1 MARSYNKKSDYW
13 TKFER
18 QSQPNVV
25 IQNQAQSLSQPNFD
39 PALTGEPFYTSD
51 ASSMMF
57 AKASRDGLTRSE
69 STGSRVNR
77 AALAP
82 TFDRYSSIRAGM
94 LPYSFSNDGVYV
106 REAIELCQK
115 AYANVP
121 VFRNAVDLMSE
132 FSNGDIYLEGGT
144 EKSKDFFYRWMRKIK
159 MWNLKDQ
166 FFREYYRGGN
176 IFIYRTDG
184 KFDLEDFKKLSTMYA
199 AEGDVGN
206 NTIPIKYI
214 LLNPFDIVAKRATT
228 FSAVAYEKV
237 LSEYDLER
245 LRHPQ
250 NEDDKDLFNSFSPE
264 VQKQIQNGSF
274 AKNGLK
280 ILIDPAR
287 LHFAFYKKQDYEPF
301 AIPFG
306 FPVLEDI
313 NAKLELKKM
322 DQAITRTVENVI
334 LLITMGA
341 PPDKGGINHHN
352 LKAMQDLF
360 RNESVGRVL
369 ISDYTT
375 KADFIIPDLNKV
387 LGPAKYE
394 TLNNDIEQGLQNIFF
409 GDDKYGNIATKI
421 DMFVDRLKESRL
433 AFINEFLQP
442 EIKRISKALGFR
454 SYPEARFKEIDFK
467 DNTQLLRVTTR
478 LMELGVIT
486 PQQGL
491 TVFNTGR
498 FPQADEISPAQ
509 QTFVDDREKGFYNP
523 LVGGVPVVPPPTP
536 PQPKV
541 NGKNSK
547 SQTVQN
553 KTPKSAGRPQ
563 GAITEATFSR
573 KSIQDIIYKIEALD
587 SSVKANA
594 KQTLGLK
601 KLSKQQNG
609 ALEEL
614 CKKIICAY
622 EIDNWETKALECV
635 RDFDQIESLELLNEV
650 LEISDAHEL
659 DSYSAAI
666 LYHSKKL

>member
-13 TKFER
+13 TKF
-18 QSQPNVV
+18 
-25 IQNQAQSLSQPNFD
+25 NQKSIPNFQSTMTANTE
-39 PALTGEPFYTSD
+39 PVLAGEPFYTSD
-51 ASSMMF
+51 ASTVQF
-57 AKASRDGLTRSE
+57 AKASREGLSRTDATS
-69 STGSRVNR
+69 SRVNR

-82 TFDRYSSIRAGM
+82 TIDRYSSIRAGM

-115 AYANVP
+115 AYSNVP
-121 VFRNAVDLMSE
+121 IFRNAIDLMSE
-132 FSNGDIYLEGGT
+132 FSNGEIFFEGGT
-144 EKSKDFFYRWMRKIK
+144 EKAKDFFYRWMRKIRV
-159 MWNLKDQ
+159 WDLKDQ
-166 FFREYYRGGN
+166 FFREYYRSGN
-176 IFIYRTDG
+176 IFIYRVDG

-199 AEGDVGN
+199 EEGAEIRN
-206 NTIPIKYI
+206 QIPLKYI
-214 LLNPFDIVAKRATT
+214 LLNPFDIVAKRVTT
-228 FSAVAYEKV
+228 FNATSYEKV

-250 NEDDKDLFNSFSPE
+250 SEEDIELLSSFPE
-264 VQKQIQNGSF
+264 EDRKNIEKGGF

-280 ILIDPAR
+280 IKINPEK

-306 FPVLEDI
+306 FPVLQDI

-352 LKAMQDLF
+352 LQAMQDLF

-375 KADFIIPDLNKV
+375 KADFVIPDLNKV
-387 LGPAKYE
+387 LGPQKYE
-394 TLNNDIEQGLQNIFF
+394 TLNKDIEQGLQNIFF

-421 DMFVDRLKESRL
+421 DMFIDRLKESRQ
-433 AFINEFLQP
+433 AFLNEFLQP

-498 FPQADEISPAQ
+498 FPQAEEIAPAQ
-509 QTFVDDREKGFYNP
+509 QSFVNDREKGFYNP
-523 LVGGVPVVPPPTP
+523 LVGGVPVIADA
-536 PQPKV
+536 
-541 NGKNSK
+541 NG
-547 SQTVQN
+547 QEAN
-553 KTPKSAGRPQ
+553 KTPKSAGRPE
-563 GAITEATFSR
+563 GAITEANFSR
-573 KSIQDIIYKIEALD
+573 KNIQEIVYEIEAFE
-587 SSVKANA
+587 SSVKAKTKEN
-594 KQTLGLK
+594 LGVK
-601 KLSKQQNG
+601 RLSKQQNS
-609 ALEEL
+609 AIEEL
-614 CKKIICAY
+614 CKKIICSH
-622 EIDNWETKALECV
+622 EKNDWGNKALECV
-635 RDFDQIESLELLNEV
+635 KDFNVIESLGLLDEV
-650 LEISDAHEL
+650 SEIAESHKL
-659 DSYSAAI
+659 DFYSAAI
-666 LYHSKKL
+666 LHHSRTNES

>member
-13 TKFER
+13 TKF
-18 QSQPNVV
+18 
-25 IQNQAQSLSQPNFD
+25 NQKSLPNFQSTITANTE
-39 PALTGEPFYTSD
+39 PVSAGEPFYTSD
-51 ASSMMF
+51 ASMVQF
-57 AKASRDGLTRSE
+57 AKASREGLSRTDATS
-69 STGSRVNR
+69 SRVNR

-121 VFRNAVDLMSE
+121 IFRNAIDLMSE
-132 FSNGDIYLEGGT
+132 FSNGEIFFEGGT
-144 EKSKDFFYRWMRKIK
+144 EKAKDFFYRWMRKIRV
-159 MWNLKDQ
+159 WDLKDQ
-166 FFREYYRGGN
+166 FFREYYRSGN
-176 IFIYRTDG
+176 IFIYRVDG

-199 AEGDVGN
+199 EEGAELRN
-206 NTIPIKYI
+206 QIPLKYI
-214 LLNPFDIVAKRATT
+214 LLNPFDIVAKRVTT
-228 FSAVAYEKV
+228 FNATSYEKV

-245 LRHPQ
+245 LRNPQ
-250 NEDDKDLFNSFSPE
+250 SEEDIELLNSFPE
-264 VQKQIQNGSF
+264 EDRKNIQKGGF

-280 ILIDPAR
+280 IKINPEK

-301 AIPFG
+301 SIPFG
-306 FPVLEDI
+306 FPVLQDI

-352 LKAMQDLF
+352 LQAMQDLF

-375 KADFIIPDLNKV
+375 EANFVIPDLNKV

-394 TLNNDIEQGLQNIFF
+394 TLNKDIEQGLQNIFF

-421 DMFVDRLKESRL
+421 DMFIDRLKESRQ
-433 AFINEFLQP
+433 AFLNEFLQP

-498 FPQADEISPAQ
+498 FPQAEEIAPAQ
-509 QTFVDDREKGFYNP
+509 QSFVNDREKGFYNP
-523 LVGGVPVVPPPTP
+523 LVGGVPVIADA
-536 PQPKV
+536 
-541 NGKNSK
+541 NGQETN
-547 SQTVQN
+547 Q
-553 KTPKSAGRPQ
+553 TPKSAGRPQ
-563 GAITEATFSR
+563 GAITEANFSR
-573 KSIQDIIYKIEALD
+573 KNIQEIVYEIEAFENN
-587 SSVKANA
+587 VKA
-594 KQTLGLK
+594 QTKENLGVK
-601 KLSKQQNG
+601 RLSKQQNS
-609 ALEEL
+609 AIEEL
-614 CKKIICAY
+614 CKKIICSH
-622 EIDNWETKALECV
+622 EKNDWGNKALECV
-635 RDFDQIESLELLNEV
+635 KDFNVIESLGLLDEV
-650 LEISDAHEL
+650 SEIAESHKL
-659 DSYSAAI
+659 DFYSAAI
-666 LYHSKKL
+666 LHHSRTNES

>member
-13 TKFER
+13 TKF
-18 QSQPNVV
+18 
-25 IQNQAQSLSQPNFD
+25 NQKSIPNFQSTMTANTE
-39 PALTGEPFYTSD
+39 PVLAGEPFYTSD
-51 ASSMMF
+51 ASTVQF
-57 AKASRDGLTRSE
+57 AKASREGLSRTDATS
-69 STGSRVNR
+69 SRVNR

-82 TFDRYSSIRAGM
+82 TIDRYSSIRAGM

-115 AYANVP
+115 AYSNVP
-121 VFRNAVDLMSE
+121 IFRNAIDLMSE
-132 FSNGDIYLEGGT
+132 FSNGEIFFEGGT
-144 EKSKDFFYRWMRKIK
+144 EKAKDFFYRWMRKIRV
-159 MWNLKDQ
+159 WDLKDQ
-166 FFREYYRGGN
+166 FFREYYRSGN
-176 IFIYRTDG
+176 IFIYRVDG

-199 AEGDVGN
+199 EEGAEIRN
-206 NTIPIKYI
+206 QIPLKYI
-214 LLNPFDIVAKRATT
+214 LLNPFDIVAKRVTT
-228 FSAVAYEKV
+228 FNATSYEKV

-250 NEDDKDLFNSFSPE
+250 SEEDIELLNSFPE
-264 VQKQIQNGSF
+264 ADRKNIEKGGF

-280 ILIDPAR
+280 IKINPEK

-306 FPVLEDI
+306 FPVLQDI

-352 LKAMQDLF
+352 LQAMQDLF

-375 KADFIIPDLNKV
+375 EANFVIPDLNKV
-387 LGPAKYE
+387 LGPQKYE
-394 TLNNDIEQGLQNIFF
+394 TLNKDIEQGLQNIFF

-421 DMFVDRLKESRL
+421 DMFIDRLKESRQ
-433 AFINEFLQP
+433 AFLNEFLQP

-498 FPQADEISPAQ
+498 FPQAEEIAPAQ
-509 QTFVDDREKGFYNP
+509 QSFVNDREKGFYNP
-523 LVGGVPVVPPPTP
+523 LVGGVPVIAD
-536 PQPKV
+536 V
-541 NGKNSK
+541 NG
-547 SQTVQN
+547 QEAN
-553 KTPKSAGRPQ
+553 KTPKSAGRPE
-563 GAITEATFSR
+563 GAITEANFSR
-573 KSIQDIIYKIEALD
+573 KNIQEIVYEIEAFEN
-587 SSVKANA
+587 SVKAKTKEN
-594 KQTLGLK
+594 LGVK
-601 KLSKQQNG
+601 RLSKQQNS
-609 ALEEL
+609 AIEEL
-614 CKKIICAY
+614 CKKIICSH
-622 EIDNWETKALECV
+622 EKNDWGNKALECV
-635 RDFDQIESLELLNEV
+635 KDFNVIESLWLLDEV
-650 LEISDAHEL
+650 SEIAESHKL
-659 DSYSAAI
+659 DFYSAAI
-666 LYHSKKL
+666 LHHSRTNES